1 METGLYVRKSATFTD
16 LQTFARKRTNRLVG
30 GVLGHAGESSSA
42 PSKLPSF
49 EVPRFN
55 EDYKEGQDYLKS
67 IERAFKSNA
76 LIKYLMDSEY
86 CESHQSW
93 SSALASRIREA
104 LDESSILS
112 FLAAENEEENNCS
125 YMFKALSDHLLT
137 VDLKVAMTF
146 EEWQK
151 FFGLR
156 CDSLDGFLSFYS
168 SVRTSVTRLK
178 DFKSEAIKD
187 ETFLRAFMTKALDVM
202 ELKTY
207 TKEFLTEPEKDSMD
221 ILKRVH

>member
-1 METGLYVRKSATFTD
+1 
-16 LQTFARKRTNRLVG
+16 
-30 GVLGHAGESSSA
+30 
-42 PSKLPSF
+42 
-49 EVPRFN
+49 
-55 EDYKEGQDYLKS
+55 
-67 IERAFKSNA
+67 
-76 LIKYLMDSEY
+76 
-86 CESHQSW
+86 
-93 SSALASRIREA
+93 
-104 LDESSILS
+104 
-112 FLAAENEEENNCS
+112 
-125 YMFKALSDHLLT
+125 MFKALSDHLLT

-156 CDSLDGFLSFYS
+156 CDSLDGFLPFYS